1 MRILSKYTKE
11 LVTIL
16 FFITFIVVSIIII
29 YVEIPNHNRDIFLI
43 MFGVLSGNV
52 NTILNFWYG
61 NADREADK
69 DK

>member
-1 MRILSKYTKE
+1 MKFISKYTKE
-11 LVTIL
+11 IVTLL
-16 FFITFIVVSIIII
+16 FFVLFVVVSIIII

-61 NADREADK
+61 SADK
-69 DK
+69 KEENN

>member
-1 MRILSKYTKE
+1 MKILSKYTKE

-16 FFITFIVVSIIII
+16 FFVLFVVVSIIII

-61 NADREADK
+61 NADSGK
-69 DK
+69 DSKE

>member
-61 NADREADK
+61 NADREDK
-69 DK
+69 KD

>member
-69 DK
+69 